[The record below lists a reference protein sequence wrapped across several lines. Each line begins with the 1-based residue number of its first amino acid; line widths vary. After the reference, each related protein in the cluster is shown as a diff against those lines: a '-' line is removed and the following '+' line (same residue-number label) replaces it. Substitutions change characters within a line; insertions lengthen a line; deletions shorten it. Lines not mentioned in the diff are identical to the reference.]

1 MNEKIKVYQYLVSK
15 GYSPVGA
22 SAIIGNLIAESNCD
36 PHNVEDRCY
45 FSDDEYTNRVD
56 AGTYSEHIFANDSF
70 GYGLAQWTFFTRKRK
85 LYDLCKSKGVS
96 ISDLDTQCEFL
107 VSELQHDY
115 LNLSNALKNPAGNL
129 YDLTARFMCEFEN
142 PLNQS
147 DSAVRFRVSLAQG
160 VYDELFNN
168 TLHANGPCV
177 PKLRTCDW
185 HCTNFP
191 EYQIIQSFI
200 LWYFGSDEYGF
211 DFKQDVMD
219 FQSLKCLSPDG
230 VVGPITWSKIAD
242 VIKEGVQY

>member
-56 AGTYSEHIFANDSF
+56 AGTYSEYIFVNDSF

-107 VSELQHDY
+107 VFELQHNY

-147 DSAVRFRVSLAQG
+147 DSAIRSRVFLAQG
-160 VYDELFNN
+160 VYDELSN
-168 TLHANGPCV
+168 TTFHPDGPCL
-177 PKLRTCDW
+177 PELRSCDW

-191 EYQIIQSFI
+191 EYKIVEAF
-200 LWYFGSDEYGF
+200 LYWFFGYNDSAF
-211 DFKQDVMD
+211 DFDDDVRL
-219 FQSLKCLSPDG
+219 FQSHYGLSPDG
-230 VVGPITWSKIAD
+230 VVGPLTWSKIAD
-242 VIKEGVQY
+242 IIKEGVQY